1 MLDDWAP
8 GWTAMTSAVT
18 TVVLVRPPCLPTVM
32 DVYVSS
38 YVAPSASAET
48 VSETQHALELSPLA
62 ESYHGVKPNLVTPVP
77 SDGHVYAS

>member
-1 MLDDWAP
+1 MAKYLLTKMAWATLP
-8 GWTAMTSAVT
+8 AAVAVFT
-18 TVVLVRPPCLPTVM
+18 PVVPPAL
-32 DVYVSS
+32 
-38 YVAPSASAET
+38 SASAET